1 MLPFLDEQGKLS
13 TAMTAKCLLLMQ
25 TEDAHGQMCGES
37 AEALDRNRTQFRA
50 GRINARAL
58 GYVYGFVAAAVT
70 RAGASWSDVSVAI
83 PILHFVLKEVF
94 PGAEAACLQFISEHP
109 SDSALDKGMH
119 LGEKEYTA
127 LWKKNRPATGFA
139 KILSENRA

>member
-1 MLPFLDEQGKLS
+1 MMTSLNERGKLS
-13 TAMTAKCLLLMQ
+13 TAITATGLLLMQ
-25 TEDAHGQMCGES
+25 TEDAHGQMCGEY

-58 GYVYGFVAAAVT
+58 GYVYGFVAAVAT
-70 RAGASWSDVSVAI
+70 KAGASWSDVSVAI
-83 PILHFVLKEVF
+83 PILHYVLKEVF

-109 SDSALDKGMH
+109 SDSALDEGMH
-119 LGEKEYTA
+119 VGEKEYTA

-139 KILSENRA
+139 KILSDNRR